1 LRALLLFVLSLVTAQ
16 PALAQGYSLTRQHQF
31 FSCVPSI
38 KPGPLSLG
46 LGFLWANVN
55 GLQFDLVHNS
65 YGVKTGNGLFHP
77 SLEGQATDVG
87 SGGISFENEP
97 AVVTTDNG
105 AGTGGFSLV
114 LVAYEPASASTF
126 GYMFSLGSSTNL
138 MHMSANQLAGSADNV
153 QGNGEIGVWTYD
165 GTGSVNYSTPP
176 STLGARGYNTSTYV
190 ATVSNSVPWTLYRDG
205 VQQTFT
211 HSSAQSTYGSL
222 AGTKAGVGGYH
233 DGSSSVAGSFVMLA
247 AEFNRILSP
256 AESVALSPDPAASL
270 LQCPR

>member
-1 LRALLLFVLSLVTAQ
+1 MTAQ